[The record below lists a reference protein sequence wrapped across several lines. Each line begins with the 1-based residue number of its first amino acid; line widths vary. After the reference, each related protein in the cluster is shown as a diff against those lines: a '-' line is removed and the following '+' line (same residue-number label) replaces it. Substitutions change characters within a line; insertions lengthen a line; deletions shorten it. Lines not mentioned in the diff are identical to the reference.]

1 MLFLQVTMATVTR
14 LCVTKS
20 IPTVN
25 GRFPGPRIVVREG
38 DRLVVQ
44 VHNNINNNVTFHWY
58 LRIEFL
64 IDLHPCMCPDPRAT
78 LLSLPVSTHTCHV
91 HAFCCR
97 SIIVA

>member
-1 MLFLQVTMATVTR
+1 MATVTR

-25 GRFPGPRIVVREG
+25 GRFPGPKVVVREG

-58 LRIEFL
+58 
-64 IDLHPCMCPDPRAT
+64 A
-78 LLSLPVSTHTCHV
+78 
-91 HAFCCR
+91 
-97 SIIVA
+97 